1 MRIALALG
9 LTLAVLPRAVG
20 AAPCDA
26 LPVPAD
32 LGLACT
38 ADMTG
43 WAEVTPSQGL
53 WSALS
58 RLEVRELDRVQ
69 EPQAW
74 TEPQAWLRR
83 QVTYD
88 LTGMV
93 ERLVTRADDPDS
105 PFGNGVIDSTL
116 AGIAD
121 TITGWAKAA
130 EEGCVD
136 DAARDGRSGLSC
148 RWEAG
153 PLALGM
159 ILRVVAHGDRRF
171 AVRAYAMNERRLRH
185 LTAIANGFRPDR
197 W

>member
-1 MRIALALG
+1 MRTALALAA
-9 LTLAVLPRAVG
+9 TLLALPSALQ

-26 LPVPAD
+26 LPVPAE

-38 ADMTG
+38 ADVTG
-43 WAEVTPSQGL
+43 WAEVTPSEGL

-58 RLEVRELDRVQ
+58 RLEVRELDRVE
-69 EPQAW
+69 EPLAW
-74 TEPQAWLRR
+74 SEPASWLRR

-88 LTGMV
+88 LTGLV
-93 ERLVTRADDPDS
+93 ERLVTRVNDPDS
-105 PFGNGVIDSTL
+105 PFGNSAIDTTL

-121 TITGWAKAA
+121 TITGWAKVA
-130 EEGCVD
+130 EAGCVD
-136 DAARDGRSGLSC
+136 DPGRAERTGLTC

-159 ILRVVAHGDRRF
+159 ILRVVADGERRF
-171 AVRAYAMNERRLRH
+171 AIRAYAMNERRLRH
-185 LTAIANGFRPDR
+185 FTAIANGFRPDR